1 MCGEFQERMT
11 ACNKDA
17 ASRNLSGKPPMT
29 QQERMTYCN
38 KEAGAGKL
46 SGDAL
51 KAFMSDCLKKK

>member
-1 MCGEFQERMT
+1 MT